1 MQAGEALK
9 LLLTPLSKLPLR
21 TEKALYQWVQTE
33 LAPDRVRERAA
44 FNNTLL
50 DIIISPERALQK
62 RKLALRGFLI
72 TRGLTDLKKS
82 PARLAE
88 FLSAFETACERLASM
103 SKRGVASQ
111 FVNPNGLFVEE
122 FARQLLHLNE
132 KEADEAVRRGYLKC
146 KGTPFGKRIWDSIC
160 SFERMREGKKP
171 WEQ

>member
-103 SKRGVASQ
+103 SKRGVA
-111 FVNPNGLFVEE
+111 
-122 FARQLLHLNE
+122 RQLLHLNE